1 MNTKKMILSVI
12 AFCAAIMVS
21 AEGNDTCTQMP
32 RTQEMF
38 QKDLKRFAEE
48 SRNYM
53 LAGEEGDN
61 EAKNLFEGDSLA
73 VLNEEQNKLLDSAI
87 GLLIENDSIVL
98 LPQEIS
104 QMIGDTAKVCYLSYP
119 DWQSAY
125 FQKSKKNKNYLYVP
139 TYAETPFGII
149 GSEIFIEIEE
159 KDSINCFVETI
170 LPIDNDKGMNTMYI
184 ASNIQGDFLR
194 CKAYKVRNY
203 KNKTEEIFK
212 DYRKERLGYYKRYDT
227 NIYNYRVKEYS
238 SDVDKI
244 NRIIRYG
251 RNMTHGLDT
260 GR

>member
-1 MNTKKMILSVI
+1 MARRWLVL
-12 AFCAAIMVS
+12 IMTALIYWS
-21 AEGNDTCTQMP
+21 GT
-32 RTQEMF
+32 
-38 QKDLKRFAEE
+38 
-48 SRNYM
+48 
-53 LAGEEGDN
+53 LASEKN
-61 EAKNLFEGDSLA
+61 QITNLFEGDSLA
-73 VLNEEQNKLLDSAI
+73 VLNEEQNILLDSAI
-87 GLLIENDSIVL
+87 GLLIENDSIVV

-125 FQKSKKNKNYLYVP
+125 FKKNNKNKNYLYVP

-149 GSEIFIEIEE
+149 GSEIFIELQE

>member
-125 FQKSKKNKNYLYVP
+125 FQKSKKNK
-139 TYAETPFGII
+139 
-149 GSEIFIEIEE
+149 S
-159 KDSINCFVETI
+159 
-170 LPIDNDKGMNTMYI
+170 
-184 ASNIQGDFLR
+184 
-194 CKAYKVRNY
+194 
-203 KNKTEEIFK
+203 
-212 DYRKERLGYYKRYDT
+212 
-227 NIYNYRVKEYS
+227 
-238 SDVDKI
+238 
-244 NRIIRYG
+244 
-251 RNMTHGLDT
+251 
-260 GR
+260 